1 MILKEAEENRRK
13 KEEARLKQLEGN
25 EEEKVEEIIIKELE
39 PDEEEKMKK

>member
-13 KEEARLKQLEGN
+13 NEHPKLQQQGLL
-25 EEEKVEEIIIKELE
+25 EEEKVEEPKRELE